1 MGKEGGIIHEPLK
14 RLIIKLGEENE
25 PLAISIVFHS
35 TLTVVKKDD
44 SEPPGFIPWISL
56 PHSPLGGPSSEKGL

>member
-14 RLIIKLGEENE
+14 RLIIKSGEGNE

-35 TLTVVKKDD
+35 TLTVVKKD
-44 SEPPGFIPWISL
+44 SEPPGFIP
-56 PHSPLGGPSSEKGL
+56 

>member
-14 RLIIKLGEENE
+14 RLIIKSGEGNE

-44 SEPPGFIPWISL
+44 SEPPGFIP
-56 PHSPLGGPSSEKGL
+56 